1 MRNAKTAYWERATW
15 QRPKHLD
22 EGAAMGQ
29 QPSVSVVR
37 EVQAARTA
45 VGIVGLGIVGSVSAR
60 LAAQAGYRVLGYD
73 SNPARARQIRLEL
86 GADFDDASCEIAS
99 AATVLSDADVI
110 VLAVRAATGPDGVT
124 DLDPLL
130 RAWQAVADL
139 PARDRLI
146 LVETTVPPGTTRKLA
161 ARLPA
166 ASRAITQVAHCPERL
181 RVGDSLDQLRKVPR
195 LVGGLTPAA
204 TRRGCDF
211 IQSLGIPAVPVT
223 QPEVAELA
231 KLLENAFLTTGIA
244 FMGEVARL
252 ALALD
257 ISAAEV
263 ADAAATKP
271 HGYYPFR
278 PGAAI
283 GGHCLINDMRMLS
296 GAAASLGI
304 ASDLIDGVQHAA
316 DRLNDNVV
324 ARLQAL
330 LAKRHMPLSEAQIWI
345 IGVGFKL
352 GSDDASGSAAFGLV
366 RLLRQRGC
374 SVVFSDSKI
383 ESLTVDDVPVAR
395 APLASTAFRPHA
407 ALLLSGDPTV
417 GLEDVAARCRLVLDL
432 GGSQIMQGRA
442 CNIERI

>member
-1 MRNAKTAYWERATW
+1 MA
-15 QRPKHLD
+15 
-22 EGAAMGQ
+22 Q
-29 QPSVSVVR
+29 QPSISVPR
-37 EVQAARTA
+37 HLGAARSA
-45 VGIVGLGIVGSVSAR
+45 VGIVGLGIVGSASAR

-73 SNPARARQIRLEL
+73 SNPARAQQVRREL

-110 VLAVRAATGPDGVT
+110 VVAVRAATGPDGVT

-130 RAWQAVADL
+130 RAWQTLAEL

-166 ASRAITQVAHCPERL
+166 ASTMTHIAHCPERL
-181 RVGDSLDQLRKVPR
+181 RVGDPVEQLRKVPR
-195 LVGGLTPAA
+195 LVGGLTSAA
-204 TRRGCDF
+204 TGLGCDF
-211 IQSLGIPAVPVT
+211 IESLGIPAVPVS

-231 KLLENAFLTTGIA
+231 KLLENAFLTAGIA
-244 FMGEVARL
+244 FMGEVARIAH
-252 ALALD
+252 ALG

-263 ADAAATKP
+263 ADAAETKP

-296 GAAASLGI
+296 GTAASLGI
-304 ASDLIDGVQHAA
+304 VSDLIEGVQHAA

-324 ARLQAL
+324 SRLQAL
-330 LAKRHMPLSEAQIWI
+330 LAQREMSLSGAQIWI

-366 RLLRQRGC
+366 RLLRERGC

-383 ESLTVDDVPVAR
+383 ESLTVDDEPVAR
-395 APLASTAFRPHA
+395 APLTTTSFHPQA

-417 GLEDVAARCRLVLDL
+417 ELEDVTARCRLVLDL
-432 GGSQIMQGRA
+432 GGSRIMRGRA